1 MLRTLSRFLP
11 RFSTEVQKSTAKP
24 SSSGL
29 TYYKDGQLV
38 NRTSLTLKKQEDI
51 ESYVIKTVQN
61 YFRTTY
67 KQGNTLSYS
76 GVNKSS
82 TLAEHGLD
90 SLDAIEISMQI
101 EEDLGYTISA
111 ETLPSFTKVKHYI
124 TYIEQVEAFKRENS
138 KSPIAWW

>member
-1 MLRTLSRFLP
+1 M
-11 RFSTEVQKSTAKP
+11 A
-24 SSSGL
+24 
-29 TYYKDGQLV
+29 D
-38 NRTSLTLKKQEDI
+38 
-51 ESYVIKTVQN
+51 
-61 YFRTTY
+61 
-67 KQGNTLSYS
+67 S

-124 TYIEQVEAFKRENS
+124 TYIEQVEAFKCENN
-138 KSPIAWW
+138 KSPIA

>member
-11 RFSTEVQKSTAKP
+11 RFSTEVQKSAAKP

-67 KQGNTLSYS
+67 KQGITLSDS

-90 SLDAIEISMQI
+90 SLDAIEISMHI

-124 TYIEQVEAFKRENS
+124 TYIEQVEAFKRENN
-138 KSPIAWW
+138 KSPIA